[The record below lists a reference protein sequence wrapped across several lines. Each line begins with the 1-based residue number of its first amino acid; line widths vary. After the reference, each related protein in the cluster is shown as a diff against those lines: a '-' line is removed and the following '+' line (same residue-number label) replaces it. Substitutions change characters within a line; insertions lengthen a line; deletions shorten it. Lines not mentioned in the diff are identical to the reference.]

1 MRWCSIDMRST
12 MGTLKDLRLTLERLN
27 LQLQYVSECSEAEL
41 EGVNA
46 QIRRLFENGLLERKI
61 LLGPIVFSR
70 SNGVY
75 GCRES
80 GEVIQAALEV
90 PGGFGAIH
98 WDSDM
103 LASVQNDREEHE
115 RQAYGSVVP
124 FEDCPVAIRALVSQH
139 AEELLQKLLSKI
151 SF

>member
-1 MRWCSIDMRST
+1 
-12 MGTLKDLRLTLERLN
+12 MGSLKDLRLTLERLN
-27 LQLQYVSECSEAEL
+27 LQLQYLSECSEAEL

-46 QIRRLFENGLLERKI
+46 QIRQLFENGLVERQI
-61 LLGPIVFSR
+61 VFGPIILSR
-70 SNGVY
+70 SSGVY

-90 PGGFGAIH
+90 PGGLGAIH
-98 WDSDM
+98 WDSDT
-103 LASVQNDREEHE
+103 LASVQNDEEAHE

-124 FEDCPVAIRALVSQH
+124 FEECPVAIRALVSQH
-139 AEELLQKLLSKI
+139 ADELLRKLLSKI